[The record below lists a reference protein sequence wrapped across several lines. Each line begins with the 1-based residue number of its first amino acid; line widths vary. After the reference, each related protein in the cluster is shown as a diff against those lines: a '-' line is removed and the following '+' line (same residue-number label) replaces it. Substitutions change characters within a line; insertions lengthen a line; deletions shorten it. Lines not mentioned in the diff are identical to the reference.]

1 MRLADL
7 SGFEWNEGNILKNWE
22 KHKVKHTEVEEIFE
36 NKPRFISKDVKHS
49 RTEERYQILG
59 ITNQKRKLSVIFTL
73 RSGKIRVIS
82 ARNMNLK
89 ERLYYEQK
97 SKASTKI

>member
-22 KHKVKHTEVEEIFE
+22 KHKVKHTEAEEIFE
-36 NKPRFISKDVKHS
+36 NKLRFISKDVKHS

-97 SKASTKI
+97 SKENSKV